1 MGGQL
6 DVEELYRALKAK
18 ENAKLLASQE
28 LHTRNFQWLNDIV
41 EEAKALF
48 KKDPIKANELDAP
61 DGCKTIAENE
71 TQDLD
76 DSSGSAI
83 LPILLPKT
91 PRVRLFIEC

>member
-6 DVEELYRALKAK
+6 DVAELYRGLKAK
-18 ENAKLLASQE
+18 ENSKILASQE

-71 TQDLD
+71 TQELD

-91 PRVRLFIEC
+91 PRVRYFLGC